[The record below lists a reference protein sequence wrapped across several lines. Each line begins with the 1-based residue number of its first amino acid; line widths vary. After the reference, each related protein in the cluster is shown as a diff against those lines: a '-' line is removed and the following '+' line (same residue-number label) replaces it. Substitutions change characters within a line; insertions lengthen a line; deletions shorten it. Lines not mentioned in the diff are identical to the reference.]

1 MSASATMSATMNAAS
16 QGARPRPIATT
27 ALTSAGAALGP
38 SSAVARPGRP
48 PRARG
53 GARARRARRAAP
65 AAGPH
70 RRCHT
75 PSDPPV
81 RPSPACAD
89 ANQHRSP
96 KRECPDADNDYHMP
110 AAQQPATSSNKN
122 IGVLGVD
129 HAAPSF
135 ADRVLRVHPYPQTQP
150 MSMDVPDE
158 ALQSMQGE
166 TKTPLDFI
174 APDEQA
180 AYVPVFN
187 VLLATQ
193 VAEGDAEARLL
204 EQARLLEAHKRAT
217 DELTNYTQAWARTSW
232 GHSSPPVVLHDNVA
246 ASLEAYTRSMQDCT
260 QQQVRPKSIEV
271 VIDASLERIAVSCAV
286 ANPTSKCG
294 EMHVSLPAMEGWGYL
309 YSEERVAD
317 YPRTETCELK
327 AKAER
332 IYKEANAAANTG
344 ASISQ
349 NSREMVARSFKCP
362 AGDTAWVTFHFKL
375 ADPARCWKQQPVRA
389 AAPGA
394 SPRHPKEALEYAI
407 FTPPSDGADA
417 VPFHLRVLR
426 PEDDSLSFALP
437 SSQAV
442 EHEAETRNCGV
453 YYVRTATAD
462 GRGAPLTL
470 VGERPLVAEVAF
482 PSPNLPK
489 LLKVRVE
496 REQWDE
502 CGDLGDAFNAAVK
515 IQDKPTIKLLAH
527 APAHHPDVA
536 VSMAGDAVA
545 TLRVTMPNVVP
556 KECSATRKPVVKKI
570 VFVGDASGS
579 MGITAPYGSGMTNA
593 QKLDKEIGALG
604 QKLLGLL
611 PFLRKHGLSIPGDRI
626 EASFVRFHSTAR
638 VVASNVELTAADAQQ
653 QMERAVAAY
662 QACSDSGGTNF
673 CSWLE
678 IVEQMAQQPGD
689 LVVMVGTDGGA
700 HDGGG
705 FFRRLQKLKDSRE
718 NTHFIV
724 LAMGAYLDEE
734 TARRTQTDGHRLME
748 EVGPAVPDLGYQ
760 LLFKCIVKSMQ
771 SMKIR
776 VAAPILSL
784 SGNQSEM
791 PSMGLGLNVPHV
803 VGMTKSV
810 CPGESFVMTVPARY
824 GDANAG
830 TDLQLPPFYLGES
843 TDPGAFEYSVAPAL
857 KPDADAVLKQIDALY
872 CSPDVSLVADSA
884 AWLQRAV
891 EGVGLVARKDTTHT
905 KCVATYVYPGD
916 KGVLPATVTVAP
928 PKDLMREGL
937 LSKTQAGYPW
947 MANDAGQRPRATVH
961 VNYAPGCGPDAST
974 VCFRSCGAS
983 GLDDNQPQYTSCSGG
998 ASGLDDNQ
1006 PQYTSCSGGA
1016 SGLDDNQPQYTSCS
1030 GGAAAAMPSAPPA
1043 KPSARMDVDLKKL
1056 PGAEDFLRAAC
1067 SRVYVHHLTN
1077 SNVAMMVLT
1086 QLRKFEERLKKKV
1099 EAGERAAQFGPG
1111 VPMDDA
1117 ALEAMA
1123 DAQGDACDDGY
1134 LPALAAELRAMVAVL
1149 VEQAFATQF
1158 RGGVAVYDEHLTERA
1173 GALLLRVQYLRS
1185 LIEGIAGIS
1194 CDGANFYR
1202 AHLSF
1207 SDFEQDATPT
1217 QSSFKSTLSWE
1228 LSPQL
1233 YPEDHCMKAD
1243 VAVGSLVEAA
1253 QSASDKLV
1261 SEWREHVGISAG
1273 GFPGHA
1279 LVRLI
1284 KEPKGFTDETIHV
1297 PRYDNNNDGGNAFY
1311 TSLSASMSAGAD
1323 PKFFDPLPKSVGDQV
1338 AALVKKHNA

>member
-27 ALTSAGAALGP
+27 
-38 SSAVARPGRP
+38 RPHQR
-48 PRARG
+48 R
-53 GARARRARRAAP
+53 RRARPLVGRRPAGPPAPARAAAP
-65 AAGPH
+65 APGAPGAPRPRPDPT

-810 CPGESFVMTVPARY
+810 CPGRVVRDDGARALRRRQRGHRPA
-824 GDANAG
+824 AAPV
-830 TDLQLPPFYLGES
+830 LPSASPRTRAPSS
-843 TDPGAFEYSVAPAL
+843 TAWRPRSSPT
-857 KPDADAVLKQIDALY
+857 PTRCSSRSTRSY

-1006 PQYTSCSGGA
+1006 PQYNLVQRRRERLGR
-1016 SGLDDNQPQYTSCS
+1016 QP
-1030 GGAAAAMPSAPPA
+1030 AAVHLVQRRRRRRHA
-1043 KPSARMDVDLKKL
+1043 K
-1056 PGAEDFLRAAC
+1056 RAA
-1067 SRVYVHHLTN
+1067 RQAVG
-1077 SNVAMMVLT
+1077 ADGRRP
-1086 QLRKFEERLKKKV
+1086 Q
-1099 EAGERAAQFGPG
+1099 EAAGGRG
-1111 VPMDDA
+1111 
-1117 ALEAMA
+1117 
-1123 DAQGDACDDGY
+1123 
-1134 LPALAAELRAMVAVL
+1134 LPA
-1149 VEQAFATQF
+1149 
-1158 RGGVAVYDEHLTERA
+1158 G
-1173 GALLLRVQYLRS
+1173 RVQPRLRPPTS
-1185 LIEGIAGIS
+1185 PT
-1194 CDGANFYR
+1194 
-1202 AHLSF
+1202 
-1207 SDFEQDATPT
+1207 AT
-1217 QSSFKSTLSWE
+1217 S
-1228 LSPQL
+1228 
-1233 YPEDHCMKAD
+1233 
-1243 VAVGSLVEAA
+1243 
-1253 QSASDKLV
+1253 
-1261 SEWREHVGISAG
+1261 R
-1273 GFPGHA
+1273 
-1279 LVRLI
+1279 
-1284 KEPKGFTDETIHV
+1284 
-1297 PRYDNNNDGGNAFY
+1297 
-1311 TSLSASMSAGAD
+1311 
-1323 PKFFDPLPKSVGDQV
+1323 
-1338 AALVKKHNA
+1338 